1 MTGQTS
7 QRLIASLILSVIA
20 LAFAGISVATPW
32 WGVSAIS
39 AGTPTSGAATY
50 TLDLSGLTSFAVQS
64 GNQTVQDGPWDS
76 MSGSPLAALHQTTRI
91 LAYVGVVM
99 ALLPVVLFGLVMSGR
114 LKQRLAGAVGLIGG
128 IAMLP
133 GPLYYSVSVDR
144 AWRAH
149 VAGIQPI
156 DQISGFFGFSFFTGG
171 YAATMSWGPGIGW
184 WVMFIGGILGIIS
197 GAIGLGGGKKPADPA
212 TATAPA
218 PAPGT
223 ATAPIT
229 GAPPLPAAPVAAAP
243 APVIPFAQV
252 GAACPFCGTAV
263 GWVPEYGR
271 WFCARCGRYPWG

>member
-1 MTGQTS
+1 MTGPVS
-7 QRLIASLILSVIA
+7 QRVIAGLILSVIA
-20 LAFAGISVATPW
+20 LVFAGVSVATPW

-50 TLDLSGLTSFAVQS
+50 TLDLSGLTSLAVQS
-64 GNQTVQDGPWDS
+64 GNQTVDDGPWDS
-76 MSGSPLAALHQTTRI
+76 MPGSPLAALHQTTRI
-91 LAYVGVVM
+91 LAYLGV
-99 ALLPVVLFGLVMSGR
+99 ALALVPVVLFGLVMSGR
-114 LKQRLAGAVGLIGG
+114 MKQKFAGAAGLIGG

-171 YAATMSWGPGIGW
+171 FAATMSWGPGVGW
-184 WVMFIGGILGIIS
+184 WVMFIGGILGIIA
-197 GAIGLGGGKKPADPA
+197 GAVALGGGKKPSEPA
-212 TATAPA
+212 TVTATAPA
-218 PAPGT
+218 PGTVPAP
-223 ATAPIT
+223 
-229 GAPPLPAAPVAAAP
+229 GAPPPTTAPVAIAP
-243 APVIPFAQV
+243 APVVPFAPA

-271 WFCARCGRYPWG
+271 WFCARCARYPWG